1 MSKRREKE
9 REIRFSR
16 ALVLHRNNST
26 IRKTYVYIV
35 YYEVKTKKHIT
46 LGPPSCTAKFFCPL
60 FSSPM
65 HILLP
70 RRRERNL
77 SGKKASFQP
86 VTRMDRLPSVRSLYR
101 GLLISNDL
109 LLGVTSC
116 FSRQKEKGGGGREE
130 EWSTTEIE
138 YRCSFSP
145 LSLVLLLESHQAP
158 PRPSSLFI
166 RRLVRRF
173 SFCLSRDET
182 RKSEGRNRCCYL
194 SFLASHLF
202 HDRFQ
207 WPGRRCKSAF
217 PFPSSPSSFGR
228 GHCCQFFFFFPPSE
242 GISPRFAYSRS
253 DTIIWII
260 DLDNR

>member
-1 MSKRREKE
+1 MSKRREREKE

-46 LGPPSCTAKFFCPL
+46 LGPSSCTAKFFCPL

-116 FSRQKEKGGGGREE
+116 FSRQKEKGGGEGGGER
-130 EWSTTEIE
+130 
-138 YRCSFSP
+138 RNG
-145 LSLVLLLESHQAP
+145 LLLRSSIDAP
-158 PRPSSLFI
+158 SLLYLSSSCWRAIRLLLGLLLSSSDAWFVVFPSASP
-166 RRLVRRF
+166 
-173 SFCLSRDET
+173 ET
-182 RKSEGRNRCCYL
+182 RQGKARGGTD
-194 SFLASHLF
+194 A
-202 HDRFQ
+202 
-207 WPGRRCKSAF
+207 AI
-217 PFPSSPSSFGR
+217 SPSSR
-228 GHCCQFFFFFPPSE
+228 A
-242 GISPRFAYSRS
+242 ISSTTVSNGQVGDANPLFLFLPLLLHSVAAIVANSSFSFLRAKEYLHDSR
-253 DTIIWII
+253 ILVQI
-260 DLDNR
+260 R